1 MDRAFSPLAVV
12 SVHPGALP
20 QAGMGCAFGAQA
32 RSCWSGNVGGEACA
46 TEQTWLH
53 PGMKFDLDF
62 STIEMMRDRLPVGEG
77 VSR

>member
-12 SVHPGALP
+12 SVNPGALP

-32 RSCWSGNVGGEACA
+32 RPCWSGNDGGEACA

-53 PGMKFDLDF
+53 PGTKSDLK
-62 STIEMMRDRLPVGEG
+62 SGTIEMMRDRLPVGEG
-77 VSR
+77 AAQ